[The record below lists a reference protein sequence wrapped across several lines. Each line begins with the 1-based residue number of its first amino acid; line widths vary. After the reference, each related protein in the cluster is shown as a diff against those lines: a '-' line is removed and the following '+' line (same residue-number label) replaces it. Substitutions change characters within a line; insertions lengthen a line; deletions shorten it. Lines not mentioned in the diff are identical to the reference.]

1 MVKPRVCML
10 AADGLDPH
18 TLVQLM
24 EQGQLPH
31 FRRLMERGFFAPMT
45 TTYPPVSPV
54 AWTSLLTGCWPAK
67 HGILDFI
74 IKAPSAYYPT
84 LGLYDVERG
93 PAGETY
99 HSRRRV
105 PLLNELL
112 QEHGLQSYLLY
123 LPGTFP
129 PPETAG
135 RVLSGFGTPD
145 LFGTFGV
152 PALYTADPQALP
164 AGIRRHPAVHI
175 LQPGDIGWHGELQA
189 PPGQAGLPMTI
200 HDTPDGIQVQCPA
213 FETDVMLAEGS
224 WSDWVPLM
232 FAGARQTAGI
242 CRFFLLSRQ
251 PLVLYR
257 SVVHHDPRRPALP
270 LSAPPDFAPRLAE
283 QYGLL
288 PTASF
293 PMEQAGY
300 QEGLLPAEPFL
311 AGAYAAWEEQLRLA
325 EQLLAADG
333 PDFLALHLFTA
344 DCAQHFFWPD
354 AAGRVTEAYRWLDG
368 ALGRLTAAAGE
379 DAVIMVA
386 SDHGAAPA
394 HHWLHLNRWLA
405 DEGYLVLRADGRMDW
420 RRTHAFCL
428 GYGGIYL
435 NVQGREPAGIVEPGR
450 PYEELRR
457 RLIQELEALRNPE
470 TAELVVEWARPRE
483 AWHAGPLVPQ
493 LPDIILAL
501 RPGYALAHEDARGEC
516 PANRPWL
523 EPNHSRWRAGH
534 EGPYAPD
541 AVRGVFLAA
550 GPGIP
555 HGQGDN
561 VHIVDVLPTLCRL
574 WGLPLPAHLD
584 GRPVLAVFTK

>member
-1 MVKPRVCML
+1 ML
-10 AADGLDPH
+10 AADGLDPNI
-18 TLVQLM
+18 LIQLTG
-24 EQGQLPH
+24 EGQLPH
-31 FRRLMERGFFAPMT
+31 FRRLMERGLFAPMT

-74 IKAPSAYYPT
+74 VKAPSAYYPT
-84 LGLYDVERG
+84 LGLYDIERG

-99 HSRRRV
+99 YTRRRV

-112 QEHGLQSYLLY
+112 QEHGLKSHLLY

-129 PPETAG
+129 PPKGAG

-152 PALYTADPQALP
+152 PALYTVEPKALP
-164 AGIRRHPAVHI
+164 AGVRRHPAVHI
-175 LQPGDIGWHGELQA
+175 LRPANAGWCGELQA
-189 PPGQAGLPMTI
+189 PSGCAGAPLAI
-200 HDTPDGIQVQCPA
+200 LEAPDGVRIQSPA
-213 FETDVMLAEGS
+213 IRTEALVTEGA
-224 WSDWVPLM
+224 WSGWVSLT
-232 FAGARQTAGI
+232 FAGERSAAGI
-242 CRFFLLSRQ
+242 CRFCLLSRQ

-257 SVVHHDPRRPALP
+257 SVMHHDPRRPALP
-270 LSAPPDFAPRLAE
+270 LSSPPDFATRLAE
-283 QYGLL
+283 RYGLF

-311 AGAYAAWEEQLRLA
+311 AGAYTAWEEQLRLA
-325 EQLLAADG
+325 EQLLAEDDA
-333 PDFLALHLFTA
+333 DFLALHLFTA
-344 DCAQHFFWPD
+344 DCVQHFFWPD
-354 AAGRVTEAYRWLDG
+354 AAGRSAEAYRWLDG
-368 ALGRLTAAAGE
+368 ALGRLMEAAGE

-394 HHWLHLNRWLA
+394 HYWVHLNRWLA
-405 DEGYLVLRADGRMDW
+405 DEGYLVLRADGRIDW
-420 RRTHAFCL
+420 RRTRAFCL

-435 NVQGREPAGIVEPGR
+435 NVRGREPAGLVEPGQ

-457 RLIQELEALRNPE
+457 RLIKELEALRSPE
-470 TAELVVEWARPRE
+470 TGEPVVEWARPRE
-483 AWHAGPLVPQ
+483 AWHAGPLVPA

-501 RPGYALAHEDARGEC
+501 RPGCALAHEDARGEC
-516 PANRPWL
+516 PTNRPWV

-534 EGPYAPD
+534 EGPYAPE

-555 HGQGDN
+555 HGREAN
-561 VHIVDVLPTLCRL
+561 MRIVDVLPTLCRL

-584 GRPVLAVFTK
+584 GRPILAVSNR